1 MKIKIISFL
10 FASIFAFSS
19 LFVNIVKANEVK
31 IGVLLPL
38 TGPVAQIGL
47 DAKAAIETA
56 VDIINNK
63 TDLNIPLA
71 KTEGLPGLK
80 GAKLKVVIV
89 DHQGKPEIGQGEA
102 ERLINNEK
110 VHALFGAYFSGV
122 TATSSLVAERAGI
135 PFVNGSSSSPALTER
150 GLKYFFRVSP
160 HDGQF
165 TKLMFDFLDE
175 FQKKKNIKISSASI
189 LHEDSAFG
197 TDSATTQEKFIN
209 DKKYKLL
216 DKITYN
222 AKATSLSSEVQK
234 LKASNADLLLPSSYT
249 ADTYLFLKTAKE
261 LDYNPK
267 MLLAQNAGYTDPAFV
282 STAGKDAEGAITR
295 SPYND
300 DLAKRI
306 PNLSKVNELFKKK
319 SNGRDLSDVPAR
331 EFTAFMVLAEA
342 INRAGS
348 TNPDKIRDALVKT
361 NIPAKDLIVPYEG
374 VRFDAKGQNE
384 LQRGILMQVQNGK
397 YCTIY
402 PFAFAA
408 CEVKYPL
415 PTWAQKK

>member
-1 MKIKIISFL
+1 M
-10 FASIFAFSS
+10 
-19 LFVNIVKANEVK
+19 
-31 IGVLLPL
+31 
-38 TGPVAQIGL
+38 
-47 DAKAAIETA
+47 
-56 VDIINNK
+56 
-63 TDLNIPLA
+63 
-71 KTEGLPGLK
+71 PGLK
-80 GAKLKVVIV
+80 GAKIKVIVV

-122 TATSSLVAERAGI
+122 TATASLVSERAGI

-165 TKLMFDFLDE
+165 TKLMFDFLTE
-175 FQKKKNIKISSASI
+175 FQKKKNVKISSVSI
-189 LHEDSAFG
+189 MHEDSTFG
-197 TDSATTQEKFIN
+197 TDSATTQEKFVN
-209 DKKYKLL
+209 DQKYKLL

-222 AKATSLSSEVQK
+222 AKATSLTSEVQK

-249 ADTYLFLKTAKE
+249 SDTYLFLKTAKE

-267 MLLAQNAGYTDPAFV
+267 MLLAQNAGYTDPAFI
-282 STAGKDAEGAITR
+282 TTMGKDAEGAITR
-295 SPYND
+295 SPYNA

-319 SNGRDLSDVPAR
+319 SGGRDLSDVPAR

-348 TNPDKIRDALVKT
+348 TNPDKIRDALTKT

-384 LQRGILMQVQNGK
+384 LQRGILMQVQNGS
-397 YCTIY
+397 YCTVY
-402 PFAFAA
+402 PFTFAA
-408 CEVKYPL
+408 CEVKYPM

>member
-1 MKIKIISFL
+1 MKKKLICFV
-10 FASIFAFSS
+10 AAFSLS
-19 LFVNIVKANEVK
+19 FNSFAVSQQKVNEVV
-31 IGVLLPL
+31 IGVLHPL

-47 DAKAAIETA
+47 DSIAALKTA
-56 VDIINNK
+56 VEIVNEDVNL
-63 TDLNIPLA
+63 DMPFA
-71 KTEGLPGLK
+71 KGKGLPGLK
-80 GAKLKVVIV
+80 GAKVRLIIA

-175 FQKKKNIKISSASI
+175 FQKKKNVKISSASI

-216 DKITYN
+216 DKIAYN

-267 MLLAQNAGYTDPAFV
+267 MILAQNAGYTDPAFV

-331 EFTAFMVLAEA
+331 EFTAFMVLADA

-348 TNPDKIRDALVKT
+348 TNPDKIRDALIKT

-374 VRFDAKGQNE
+374 VRFDTKGQNE